1 ASFSFAFAWKD
12 QSRQTE
18 KRNGIIFEPAV
29 VVKSSPDEA
38 SVDLFVLHEGT
49 KVEIQDK
56 LDKWVKIK
64 IANGNV
70 GWLPATTLKE
80 Y

>member
-1 ASFSFAFAWKD
+1 
-12 QSRQTE
+12 
-18 KRNGIIFEPAV
+18 
-29 VVKSSPDEA
+29 
-38 SVDLFVLHEGT
+38 
-49 KVEIQDK
+49 VEIQDK